1 MRLIIALIL
10 LAFPFVEIALLI
22 QLFQRYGWWVL
33 VYLVVIG
40 YLGLQLIVA
49 EKALIATRMVQSFG
63 AGFNP
68 IKTLMG
74 TARNMLA
81 GVLLII
87 PGVIT
92 DAIAVIL
99 LLYPSGHPS
108 IKQTKTRPSANDDV
122 IEGEFEH
129 VDEPKKPNTR
139 LPNNEDKPN

>member
-10 LAFPFVEIALLI
+10 LAFPFMEIALLI

-33 VYLVVIG
+33 AYLVVIG

-49 EKALIATRMVQSFG
+49 EKAMIASRMVQSLG

-68 IKTLMG
+68 IKTIMG

-81 GVLLII
+81 GVLLMI

-92 DAIAVIL
+92 DVIAVIL
-99 LLYPSGHPS
+99 LLYPSS
-108 IKQTKTRPSANDDV
+108 QTPASSHTHRKSANDDV

-129 VDEPKKPNTR
+129 VNEPNANKDR
-139 LPNNEDKPN
+139 LPPKV